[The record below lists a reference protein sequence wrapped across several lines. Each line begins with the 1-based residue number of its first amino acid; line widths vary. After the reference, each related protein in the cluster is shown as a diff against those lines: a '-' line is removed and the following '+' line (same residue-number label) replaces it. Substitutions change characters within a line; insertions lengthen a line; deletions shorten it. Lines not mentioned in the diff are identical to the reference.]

1 MLAEFKGWELRM
13 AEACLH
19 PYADRLYCM
28 AEREYESMSDK
39 RLGVIGI
46 VIEDRASAEE
56 VNQILSQHADMIVGR
71 MGIPYREKEV
81 NVIAL
86 IVDGTTDQLGSL
98 TGRLGTVPQVT
109 VKSAL
114 TKRR

>member
-13 AEACLH
+13 VEACLH

-39 RLGVIGI
+39 LGVIGI

-71 MGIPYREKEV
+71 MGIPHREKR
-81 NVIAL
+81 
-86 IVDGTTDQLGSL
+86 L
-98 TGRLGTVPQVT
+98 T
-109 VKSAL
+109 
-114 TKRR
+114 